1 MMFDLTVRYL
11 GFLKHITL
19 FAWLFDTMLMIWNLT
34 FNRSLARSIEELE
47 AMVASWEGVWVSLH
61 KYGGRQF
68 NYCDKEIGHVH
79 SNGILDIRLS
89 RSLKEAFITSGLA
102 KEHHLF
108 KNSGWISFYIRSK
121 GDLVKAV
128 KLLQTSM
135 LELRSQSKGD
145 KVFRIS
151 TEVANPCAMRWPSPR
166 VKQG

>member
-1 MMFDLTVRYL
+1 MIFNLTVRYL

-19 FAWLFDTMLMIWNLT
+19 LAWLFDTMWVIWNLV

-47 AMVASWEGVWVSLH
+47 AMVTSWDGVWVSLH

-89 RSLKEAFITSGLA
+89 RSLKASLMESRLA

-108 KNSGWISFYIRSK
+108 KNSGWISFYIRSE
-121 GDLVKAV
+121 GDVVKAV

-135 LELRSQSKGD
+135 LELRSQ
-145 KVFRIS
+145 
-151 TEVANPCAMRWPSPR
+151 P
-166 VKQG
+166 